1 MNYDYSVGIPVRNE
15 ENSIRDT
22 LESILAQTLRPKQ
35 IFVCVNGSTDST
47 FDIVEE
53 ISKKESVI
61 KVLKSNPGKPNA
73 WHKIIAETR
82 TNYNL
87 FCDGDVIIN
96 KTAAE
101 ELINTLENK
110 PKLILVSGSN
120 AYTTSNANS
129 FFSKYFAENLSG
141 TQIQQG
147 WICGRLYMLKI
158 NELRSLCSKLNIELM
173 PTDIINEDGFL
184 EMVSTNYREIIAS
197 AYNLSA
203 QVNSFDDWLTAYKRV
218 LAGQFQ
224 LKEKFPEHFGDSEIS
239 LNRLKNYYNRFKNID
254 GVSRKLGL
262 GTLFAIRLGLNIY
275 YKFNREKL
283 SQNNIWTQ
291 TTSTK
296 VKLT

>member
-1 MNYDYSVGIPVRNE
+1 MNFDYSVGIPVRNE
-15 ENSIRDT
+15 ENSIKGT
-22 LESILAQTLRPKQ
+22 LESILAQTLIPKQ
-35 IFVCVNGSTDST
+35 IYVCVNGSTDST
-47 FDIVEE
+47 FEIAEE
-53 ISKKESVI
+53 MSKKEPLI
-61 KVLKSNPGKPNA
+61 KVLTSNPGKPNA
-73 WHKIIAETR
+73 WHKIIAETK

-101 ELINTLENK
+101 ELINALENK

-129 FFSKYFAENLSG
+129 FFSKYFAENITGS
-141 TQIQQG
+141 QIQQG

-158 NELRSLCSKLNIELM
+158 NELKTLCSKLNVELM

-184 EMVSTNYREIIAS
+184 EMVSTNYREIISS

-203 QVNSFDDWLTAYKRV
+203 QVSTFNDWLTGYKRV

-224 LKEKFPEHFGDSEIS
+224 LKDKFPQHFGDSEIS
-239 LNRLKNYYNRFKNID
+239 LNRLNNYYKRFKNIN
-254 GVSRKLGL
+254 GISRKLGV
-262 GTLFAIRLGLNIY
+262 GTLFAIRIALNIY

-283 SQNNIWTQ
+283 SQNNVWNPTI
-291 TTSTK
+291 STK
-296 VKLT
+296 IRLN

>member
-1 MNYDYSVGIPVRNE
+1 
-15 ENSIRDT
+15 
-22 LESILAQTLRPKQ
+22 
-35 IFVCVNGSTDST
+35 
-47 FDIVEE
+47 
-53 ISKKESVI
+53 
-61 KVLKSNPGKPNA
+61 
-73 WHKIIAETR
+73 
-82 TNYNL
+82 
-87 FCDGDVIIN
+87 
-96 KTAAE
+96 
-101 ELINTLENK
+101 
-110 PKLILVSGSN
+110 
-120 AYTTSNANS
+120 
-129 FFSKYFAENLSG
+129 
-141 TQIQQG
+141 
-147 WICGRLYMLKI
+147 MLKI